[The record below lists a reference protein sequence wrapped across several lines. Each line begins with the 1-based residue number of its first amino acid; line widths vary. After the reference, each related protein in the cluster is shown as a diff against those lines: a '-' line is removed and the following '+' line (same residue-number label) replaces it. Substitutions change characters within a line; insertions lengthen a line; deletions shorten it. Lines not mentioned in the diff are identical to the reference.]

1 MSPPV
6 AAHTVSLQRAVNGVC
21 PISLYWAP
29 LRQECVAP
37 VSTNAAGDIIPIS
50 TGIRAPF
57 TPLSLMLLMF
67 TFFMGGSFS
76 PAPASSGCHCSGSML
91 S

>member
-6 AAHTVSLQRAVNGVC
+6 AACMVPLQRAGNGGR
-21 PISLYWAP
+21 PIFWYWAP
-29 LRQECVAP
+29 LRQEHVAP
-37 VSTNAAGDIIPIS
+37 VSTNAAGDVIPIF

-57 TPLSLMLLMF
+57 TPLSLILF
-67 TFFMGGSFS
+67 IFISFRGRFLS
-76 PAPASSGCHCSGSML
+76 PAPASSGCHCLRSIS